1 VTPAPGPAAADPP
14 PGADRPASGDGGR
27 WREAA
32 RLRHE
37 HGGWA
42 IIWLAPSAEFRAYR
56 RLPGERRDTALSAPT
71 AEALA
76 EKITQ
81 AEQTAARTPAHGS
94 GHD

>member
-1 VTPAPGPAAADPP
+1 MTPAPANPP
-14 PGADRPASGDGGR
+14 SPGAGHPPTVSDAGR

-32 RLRHE
+32 RLRLNHP
-37 HGGWA
+37 GWA
-42 IIWLAPSAEFRAYR
+42 ILWLASAGEFRAYR
-56 RLPGERRDTALSAPT
+56 RLPGQRRDSALSAPT

-81 AEQTAARTPAHGS
+81 AEQPALTPRRRS